1 MTLEEQLDGRDLE
14 KEMATARQLGFT
26 VLMQE
31 HPQLRYLD
39 GNGALSR
46 HGRPATEA
54 EVRMWSLLVGM
65 DYAPWSLSQPS
76 AARATLHRLEVG
88 MPLEPSD
95 ERDASGAEPRETGR

>member
-14 KEMATARQLGFT
+14 KEMAVARQVGFT
-26 VLMQE
+26 ILMQE

-65 DYAPWSLSQPS
+65 DYAPWSLSLPS
-76 AARATLHRLEVG
+76 AAQATLHRMEVG

>member
-1 MTLEEQLDGRDLE
+1 MTLEEQLDGRDRE

-65 DYAPWSLSQPS
+65 DYAPWSLSLPS
-76 AARATLHRLEVG
+76 AAQATLHRMEVG